1 MSDKKPE
8 KGGRSGRVVYWTV
21 AAVCVPLGLMG
32 RQLDVPWLANHLGGF
47 FYVFFW
53 SCLIL
58 GAFPRQRPGPSLV
71 LFSPLR
77 VGWSSCSS
85 GTRRSSRA
93 SGRRVP
99 EPCCS
104 GRRFCGKTFPR
115 TSSERWP
122 PGHCQRLFSRDVRMS
137 YRRFVE

>member
-21 AAVCVPLGLMG
+21 AAVCVSLGLMG

-58 GAFPRQRPGPSLV
+58 GAFPRQRPGPLV
-71 LFSPLR
+71 GFVLAATCGLEFLQLWHPPFLESVRATRPGAMLLGTTFLWEDFPAYF
-77 VGWSSCSS
+77 VGALAAWALSAFILA
-85 GTRRSSRA
+85 RR
-93 SGRRVP
+93 
-99 EPCCS
+99 
-104 GRRFCGKTFPR
+104 
-115 TSSERWP
+115 
-122 PGHCQRLFSRDVRMS
+122 
-137 YRRFVE
+137 